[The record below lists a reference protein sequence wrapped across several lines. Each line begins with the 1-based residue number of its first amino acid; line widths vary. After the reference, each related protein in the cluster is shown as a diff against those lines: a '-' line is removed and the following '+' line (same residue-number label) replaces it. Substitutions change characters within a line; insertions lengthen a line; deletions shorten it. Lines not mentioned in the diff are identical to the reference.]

1 MRTWLKNKFSGKKN
15 IQPAI
20 KIAVTSREKH
30 DISRRN
36 ISNAA
41 LAVIK
46 RLQGAN
52 FDAYLVGGGVRDLQ
66 LGGAPKDFDVA
77 TNATPEQVHVL
88 FKGSRIVGRRFRIVH
103 VRHGREIIEVT
114 TFRGSHDQDELGKHQ
129 SKQSDSG
136 MLLRDNVYGSIEEDA
151 ARRDFTVN
159 ALYYNPANR
168 SIYDFTGG
176 LNDLRQGILK
186 LIGDPETRYREDPVR
201 MLRAARFAAKLKFT
215 IEHATEEPIF
225 HLADLLSGVS
235 SARLFD
241 EMLKLFQSGYGER
254 TFNQLR
260 RLGLYKHLFSQTEWA
275 LTHSED
281 SEFYNEMIVQA
292 LQNTDRRIESGKSV
306 TPAFIVAAML
316 WPPLQE
322 SMSKLKQ
329 HHNEQDAYQKACQ
342 QVISGQ
348 LSQISIP
355 KRFTITVREIWDLQF
370 RLPNYN
376 GKRAE
381 RTAAHPRFRAAYDFL
396 LLRESAGEQTGDLG
410 AWWTDYQKQNPL
422 PESSKEREY
431 NRDDDFKPRRRNNR
445 RRNPRKNS

>member
-1 MRTWLKNKFSGKKN
+1 MRTWLKNKLSGKKP
-15 IQPAI
+15 PATAL
-20 KIAVTSREKH
+20 KISVIPRDKH
-30 DISRRN
+30 DISRRR

-41 LAVIK
+41 LSVIK
-46 RLQGAN
+46 RLHGAN

-66 LGGAPKDFDVA
+66 LGGSPKDFDVA
-77 TNATPEQVHVL
+77 TNATPEQVHSL

-114 TFRGSHDQDELGKHQ
+114 TFRGSHDQDKLGKNQ
-129 SKQSDSG
+129 SKQSDTG

-151 ARRDFTVN
+151 IRRDFTVN
-159 ALYYNPANR
+159 ALYYNPENR

-176 LNDLRQGILK
+176 LDDLRAGTLK

-201 MLRAARFAAKLKFT
+201 MLRAARFAAKLRFN
-215 IEHATEEPIF
+215 IDSATESPISQ
-225 HLADLLSGVS
+225 LANLLEGVS

-254 TFNQLR
+254 TFLQLR

-275 LTHSED
+275 LGHSSA
-281 SEFYNEMIVQA
+281 SEFYHAMIVQA
-292 LQNTDRRIESGKSV
+292 LQNTDERIESGKSV
-306 TPAFIVAAML
+306 TPAFIIAAML

-322 SMSKLKQ
+322 SMAKLKQ
-329 HHNEQDAYQKACQ
+329 HESDQDAYQKACQ
-342 QVISGQ
+342 QVINGQ
-348 LSQISIP
+348 LTQISIP

-396 LLRESAGEQTGDLG
+396 LLRESAGEDTAGLG
-410 AWWTDYQKQNPL
+410 AWWTDYQQQHPI
-422 PESSKEREY
+422 PEISQEREY
-431 NRDDDFKPRRRNNR
+431 NRDDDFKPRKRNHR
-445 RRNPRKNS
+445 RRNRNNV